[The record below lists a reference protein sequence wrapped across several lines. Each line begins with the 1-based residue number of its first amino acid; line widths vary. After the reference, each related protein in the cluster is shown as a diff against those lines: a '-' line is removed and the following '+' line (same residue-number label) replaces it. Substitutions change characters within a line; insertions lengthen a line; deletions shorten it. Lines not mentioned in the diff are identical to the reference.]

1 MTSSTPEPSTS
12 GTPTPTGHPERPPNL
27 GFMVGW
33 LVFLGIYQITLA
45 WRFGTFF
52 EGEQGDLRQYYGG
65 AALEPLYATIGVLAL
80 IVAWGGW
87 RLRPWAYTAAWVLQG
102 LVFVLIVG
110 GEIFWIDGQARTDAV
125 AAPRRRLRHL
135 QRVVADPASDARSI
149 RRDRLP
155 DVEGWRRAR
164 RAPTRSTE
172 VQHAGAGT

>member
-1 MTSSTPEPSTS
+1 MTDSTPEPSTS
-12 GTPTPTGHPERPPNL
+12 GAPAPAGHPERPPNL

-33 LVFLGIYQITLA
+33 MVFLGIYQITLA

-102 LVFVLIVG
+102 LIFVLIVG
-110 GEIFWIDGQARTDAV
+110 GEIFWLMGKPAPTLWLLLDAV
-125 AAPRRRLRHL
+125 FGIYNVWWLTRPATRAAFGLRT
-135 QRVVADPASDARSI
+135 S
-149 RRDRLP
+149 
-155 DVEGWRRAR
+155 
-164 RAPTRSTE
+164 
-172 VQHAGAGT
+172 